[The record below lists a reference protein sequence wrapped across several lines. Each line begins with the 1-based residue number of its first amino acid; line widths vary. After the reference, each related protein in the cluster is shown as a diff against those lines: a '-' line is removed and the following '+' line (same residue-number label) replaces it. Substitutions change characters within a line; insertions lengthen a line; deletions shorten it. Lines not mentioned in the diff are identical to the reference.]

1 MRSARPK
8 VLHALGGSAL
18 LTHVLNAA
26 RALKPARI
34 CVVYGH
40 GGGQIM
46 QAMAGATDL
55 VFVKQAKQLGT
66 AHALAQ
72 AVPQLKRGGRTLVL
86 YGDVPLIT
94 PATLRTLLRRAGN
107 GAALLT
113 AELDDPS
120 GYGRILRDERDAVTG
135 IVEHRDASLEQLE
148 IREINSGILA
158 LPTNK
163 IAGWLKRISNR
174 NSQREYYLTDVVAL
188 ALADGVRVA
197 SAQPQTADEILGV
210 NSPAQLAELERHYQ
224 ARQVQ
229 ALLDRGVTLAD
240 PARVDVRGTLSCG
253 RDVRIDINTVF
264 EGSVKL
270 GADVDIGAHCVIRN
284 AVIGTGTRIAPFSH
298 IDGAV
303 IGARCR
309 IGPYARLR
317 PGAVLAAEAHAGNF
331 VEIKNSSL
339 GAGSKANHLS
349 YIGDA
354 DVGRNVNI
362 GAGVITCNYDGV
374 NKHRTDIGDGA
385 FIGSD
390 SQLIAPVS
398 VGRGATI
405 GAGSTITEDAP
416 AGQLTLTRPAQ
427 VTVEGWRR
435 PQRQS
440 LNKPA
445 RKKGQR

>member
-18 LTHVLNAA
+18 LSHVLNAA

-40 GGGQIM
+40 GGDQIM
-46 QAMAGATDL
+46 EAVAGASDL
-55 VFVKQAKQLGT
+55 VFARQAKQLGT

-94 PATLRTLLRRAGN
+94 PPTLRTLLRRAGG

-158 LPTNK
+158 LPTNR

-253 RDVRIDINTVF
+253 RDVRIDINCVF

-270 GADVDIGAHCVIRN
+270 GSDVEIGAHCVIRD
-284 AVIGTGTRIAPFSH
+284 AVIGTGSRIAPFSH

-309 IGPYARLR
+309 VGPYARLR
-317 PGAVLAAEAHAGNF
+317 PGSVLAAEAHAGNF

-339 GAGSKANHLS
+339 GAHAKANHLS

-354 DVGRNVNI
+354 DVGRDVNI

-374 NKHRTDIGDGA
+374 NKHRTEIGDGA

-416 AGQLTLTRPAQ
+416 ADRLTLARPAQ

-435 PQRQS
+435 PQRLS
-440 LNKPA
+440 KS
-445 RKKGQR
+445 KKGGR